1 MDNYFRFGGN
11 VTPISNGQGGSKLTP
26 VRLNRSIGE
35 DMSDGEN
42 STVALQRIFVIKKQ
56 VVPMPIPLG

>member
-1 MDNYFRFGGN
+1 
-11 VTPISNGQGGSKLTP
+11 
-26 VRLNRSIGE
+26 
-35 DMSDGEN
+35 MSDGEN